1 MTLGEKLQNLRKENM
16 LSQEKLAE
24 LVGVSR
30 QSVSKWENGLSN
42 PDTENL
48 ILLAEIF
55 NISVDEFIEGGSV
68 RSGFS
73 EKTKGKRIKE
83 EFMTEETKNKPKIYW
98 YILGAIIGFL
108 VFAVSMTF
116 VESSEILIITGIVGM
131 VGMSYC
137 ISNIVNLSTKC

>member
-1 MTLGEKLQNLRKENM
+1 MTLGERLQNLRKENM

-30 QSVSKWENGLSN
+30 QAVSKWETGLSN

-48 ILLAEIF
+48 IKLGKIF
-55 NISVDEFIEGGSV
+55 NLSIDEIIGRVYVDNEVTDEMSDKIN
-68 RSGFS
+68 
-73 EKTKGKRIKE
+73 K
-83 EFMTEETKNKPKIYW
+83 KNL

-108 VFAVSMTF
+108 AFAVSMTF
-116 VESSEILIITGIVGM
+116 VESNSLFVIVGIAGM

-137 ISNIVNLSTKC
+137 ISNIMEVH